1 MKLNIQATI
10 KSISRTPDG
19 NFHIDQ
25 EITSVRR
32 DTIEELKELI
42 IPKHWT
48 IPIKRSRKEPLT
60 KEEIDWRHRQAKEE
74 YQPLNQCEDITSYIR
89 NKMEN
94 KDKSPRKEK
103 KKPKKKDK

>member
-19 NFHIDQ
+19 SFYIDQ

-32 DTIEELKELI
+32 DIMEELKELI
-42 IPKHWT
+42 MVPKHWT

-60 KEEIDWRHRQAKEE
+60 KEELDWRHRQAKE
-74 YQPLNQCEDITSYIR
+74 
-89 NKMEN
+89 
-94 KDKSPRKEK
+94 KSPRKEK

>member
-25 EITSVRR
+25 EVTSVRR
-32 DTIEELKELI
+32 DIMEELKELI
-42 IPKHWT
+42 MVPKHWT

-60 KEEIDWRHRQAKEE
+60 KEEIEWRHNQAKE
-74 YQPLNQCEDITSYIR
+74 
-89 NKMEN
+89 
-94 KDKSPRKEK
+94 KSPRKEK
-103 KKPKKKDK
+103 KKLPKKK

>member
-25 EITSVRR
+25 EVTSVRR

-60 KEEIDWRHRQAKEE
+60 KEEIEWRHNQAKE
-74 YQPLNQCEDITSYIR
+74 
-89 NKMEN
+89 
-94 KDKSPRKEK
+94 KSPRKEK

>member
-48 IPIKRSRKEPLT
+48 IPIKRSRKAPLT
-60 KEEIDWRHRQAKEE
+60 KAEIDWRHKQAKE
-74 YQPLNQCEDITSYIR
+74 
-89 NKMEN
+89 
-94 KDKSPRKEK
+94 KSPSKEK

>member
-32 DTIEELKELI
+32 DIMEELKELI

-60 KEEIDWRHRQAKEE
+60 KEEIDWRHKQAKE
-74 YQPLNQCEDITSYIR
+74 
-89 NKMEN
+89 
-94 KDKSPRKEK
+94 KSPRKEK
-103 KKPKKKDK
+103 KNMAEGARAPKESDNENC

>member
-1 MKLNIQATI
+1 MTKVKIETKI
-10 KSISRTPDG
+10 RSIDRTPDG

-32 DTIEELKELI
+32 DIMEELKELI

-94 KDKSPRKEK
+94 KEKSPRKEK
-103 KKPKKKDK
+103 KKLPKKK

>member
-10 KSISRTPDG
+10 KSISSTPDG

-32 DTIEELKELI
+32 DIMEELKELI

-60 KEEIDWRHRQAKEE
+60 KEEIDWRHKQAKE
-74 YQPLNQCEDITSYIR
+74 
-89 NKMEN
+89 
-94 KDKSPRKEK
+94 KSPRKEK
-103 KKPKKKDK
+103 KKPPKKKDK

>member
-32 DTIEELKELI
+32 DTMEELKELI

-60 KEEIDWRHRQAKEE
+60 KEEIDWRHKQAKE
-74 YQPLNQCEDITSYIR
+74 
-89 NKMEN
+89 
-94 KDKSPRKEK
+94 KSPRKEK

>member
-25 EITSVRR
+25 EVTSVRR

-60 KEEIDWRHRQAKEE
+60 KEEIDWRHKQAKE
-74 YQPLNQCEDITSYIR
+74 
-89 NKMEN
+89 
-94 KDKSPRKEK
+94 KSPRKEK

>member
-60 KEEIDWRHRQAKEE
+60 KEEIEWRHNQAKE
-74 YQPLNQCEDITSYIR
+74 
-89 NKMEN
+89 
-94 KDKSPRKEK
+94 KSPRKEK
-103 KKPKKKDK
+103 KKPPKKK

>member
-19 NFHIDQ
+19 SFYIDQ

-60 KEEIDWRHRQAKEE
+60 KEEIDWRHKQAKE
-74 YQPLNQCEDITSYIR
+74 
-89 NKMEN
+89 
-94 KDKSPRKEK
+94 KSPRKEK
-103 KKPKKKDK
+103 KKPPKKK

>member
-32 DTIEELKELI
+32 DIMEELKELI

-60 KEEIDWRHRQAKEE
+60 KEEIDWRHKQAKE
-74 YQPLNQCEDITSYIR
+74 
-89 NKMEN
+89 
-94 KDKSPRKEK
+94 KSPRKEK

>member
-48 IPIKRSRKEPLT
+48 IPIKRSRKESLT
-60 KEEIDWRHRQAKEE
+60 KEEIDWRHKQAKE
-74 YQPLNQCEDITSYIR
+74 
-89 NKMEN
+89 
-94 KDKSPRKEK
+94 KSPRKEK
-103 KKPKKKDK
+103 KKPPKKK

>member
-32 DTIEELKELI
+32 DIMEELKELI

-60 KEEIDWRHRQAKEE
+60 KEEIEWRHNQAKE
-74 YQPLNQCEDITSYIR
+74 
-89 NKMEN
+89 
-94 KDKSPRKEK
+94 KSPRKEK
-103 KKPKKKDK
+103 KKPPKKK

>member
-60 KEEIDWRHRQAKEE
+60 KEEIDWRHKQAKE
-74 YQPLNQCEDITSYIR
+74 
-89 NKMEN
+89 
-94 KDKSPRKEK
+94 KSPRKEK
-103 KKPKKKDK
+103 KKPKKKHK

>member
-60 KEEIDWRHRQAKEE
+60 KEEIDWRHKQAKE
-74 YQPLNQCEDITSYIR
+74 N
-89 NKMEN
+89 
-94 KDKSPRKEK
+94 SPRKEK

>member
-60 KEEIDWRHRQAKEE
+60 KEEIDWRHKQAKE
-74 YQPLNQCEDITSYIR
+74 Q
-89 NKMEN
+89 
-94 KDKSPRKEK
+94 SPRKEK
-103 KKPKKKDK
+103 KKLPKKK

>member
-19 NFHIDQ
+19 NFYIDQ
-25 EITSVRR
+25 EVTSVRR

-60 KEEIDWRHRQAKEE
+60 KEEIDWRHKQAKE
-74 YQPLNQCEDITSYIR
+74 
-89 NKMEN
+89 
-94 KDKSPRKEK
+94 KSPRKEK

>member
-25 EITSVRR
+25 EVTSVRR
-32 DTIEELKELI
+32 DIMEELKELI

-60 KEEIDWRHRQAKEE
+60 KEEIDWRHKQAKE
-74 YQPLNQCEDITSYIR
+74 
-89 NKMEN
+89 
-94 KDKSPRKEK
+94 KSPRKEK

>member
-1 MKLNIQATI
+1 M
-10 KSISRTPDG
+10 
-19 NFHIDQ
+19 
-25 EITSVRR
+25 
-32 DTIEELKELI
+32 EELKELI

-60 KEEIDWRHRQAKEE
+60 KEEIDWRHKQAKEE

-103 KKPKKKDK
+103 KKPKKKDKWIPLY

>member
-32 DTIEELKELI
+32 DTMEELKELI

-60 KEEIDWRHRQAKEE
+60 KEEIDWRHKQAKE
-74 YQPLNQCEDITSYIR
+74 
-89 NKMEN
+89 
-94 KDKSPRKEK
+94 KSPRKEK
-103 KKPKKKDK
+103 KKPPKKK

>member
-60 KEEIDWRHRQAKEE
+60 KEQIDWRHKQAKE
-74 YQPLNQCEDITSYIR
+74 
-89 NKMEN
+89 
-94 KDKSPRKEK
+94 KSPRKEK
-103 KKPKKKDK
+103 KKPPKKK

>member
-32 DTIEELKELI
+32 DIMEELKELI

-60 KEEIDWRHRQAKEE
+60 KEEIDWRHKQAKA
-74 YQPLNQCEDITSYIR
+74 
-89 NKMEN
+89 
-94 KDKSPRKEK
+94 KSPRKEK

>member
-32 DTIEELKELI
+32 DIMEELKELI

-60 KEEIDWRHRQAKEE
+60 KEEIDWRHKQAKE
-74 YQPLNQCEDITSYIR
+74 
-89 NKMEN
+89 
-94 KDKSPRKEK
+94 KSPRKEK
-103 KKPKKKDK
+103 KKPPKKK

>member
-60 KEEIDWRHRQAKEE
+60 KEEIDWRHKQAKE
-74 YQPLNQCEDITSYIR
+74 
-89 NKMEN
+89 
-94 KDKSPRKEK
+94 KSPRKEK

>member
-32 DTIEELKELI
+32 DTMEELKELI

-60 KEEIDWRHRQAKEE
+60 KEEIDWRHKQAKE
-74 YQPLNQCEDITSYIR
+74 
-89 NKMEN
+89 
-94 KDKSPRKEK
+94 KSPRKEK
-103 KKPKKKDK
+103 KKPKKKSK

>member
-10 KSISRTPDG
+10 KTISRTPDG

-60 KEEIDWRHRQAKEE
+60 KEEIDWRHKQAKE
-74 YQPLNQCEDITSYIR
+74 
-89 NKMEN
+89 
-94 KDKSPRKEK
+94 KSPRKEK
-103 KKPKKKDK
+103 KKPPKKK

>member
-60 KEEIDWRHRQAKEE
+60 KEEIDWRHRQAKE
-74 YQPLNQCEDITSYIR
+74 
-89 NKMEN
+89 
-94 KDKSPRKEK
+94 KSPRKEK
-103 KKPKKKDK
+103 KKPPKKK

>member
-60 KEEIDWRHRQAKEE
+60 KEEIDWRHKQAKE
-74 YQPLNQCEDITSYIR
+74 
-89 NKMEN
+89 
-94 KDKSPRKEK
+94 KSPRKEK
-103 KKPKKKDK
+103 KKPPKKK

>member
-60 KEEIDWRHRQAKEE
+60 KEEIEWRHNQAKE
-74 YQPLNQCEDITSYIR
+74 
-89 NKMEN
+89 
-94 KDKSPRKEK
+94 KSPRKEK